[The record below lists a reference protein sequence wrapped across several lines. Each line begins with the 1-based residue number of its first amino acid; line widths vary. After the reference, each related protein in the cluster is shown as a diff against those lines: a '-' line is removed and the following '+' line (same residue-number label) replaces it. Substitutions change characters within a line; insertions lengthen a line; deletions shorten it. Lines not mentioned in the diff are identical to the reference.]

1 MQIYTRILILHI
13 IMITIHSTFGFLIP
27 VSFWNQNKVFSVNR
41 SRSTTSSSNCN
52 ISSTTTTTT
61 TALSSTNDNDFT
73 MPSPETLIS
82 DIPKDKR
89 GIGVGIDLGT
99 TNSAIG
105 MLNEEGIP
113 YLIQIDGKS
122 TIPSVVTLQSNT
134 KEGHSY
140 QIFIGEKED
149 DPLLLGEGDDCD
161 SFTYR
166 HVKRVIGM
174 GTEVAASNAEV
185 VPHLLLRTASQRRK
199 GKSIHKANLKEGLN
213 GVGLQKMLND
223 AKEHPVRFALPPGV
237 IVPEEEDDDD
247 DDGVRTTTTAVDENK
262 DDVHHATVSPE
273 FLSSQILKKLFQTA
287 EQETGERITRAVIGV
302 PAYFNDLQ
310 REATIKAAC
319 MASGIPSERIRL
331 LREPEAAALAYGIG
345 KQQIGKG
352 DEEELVLV
360 FDLGGGTF
368 DVSILEVGGGIYEV
382 VATGGNNMLGGSD
395 FDARIAQHFAKKMM
409 EHGCSK
415 NYWNEGNDVAEKM
428 VTSAE
433 QVRIALSNNREVTLA
448 LPLTDHGWLSMAN
461 PRDVIVR
468 DNEKSISEASDSSH
482 VVFQFSRKAMETL
495 CLDIFL
501 ALLRPVREVAILGGA
516 MLPGDTNPSAVE
528 AVLQMEEELDMELA
542 RNAGKF
548 ENFFDEESGEA
559 KPDPDD
565 DISEA
570 TLLQLKN
577 YDLKDR
583 KKMQQRGRK
592 RARNLQKDEKKFRQ
606 EKRKA
611 SENAKT
617 ASQNI
622 KVRDGINGRR
632 LTQIILVGG
641 ATRMPAIGRLLA
653 AVTGVVPQKT
663 VNPDECVALGC
674 AVQVGILD
682 GINTE
687 LQVLSPIEAA
697 MMRALA
703 KKRGVTVDF
712 DEDDDDFGEGYV
724 EEYF

>member
-1 MQIYTRILILHI
+1 MYI
-13 IMITIHSTFGFLIP
+13 II
-27 VSFWNQNKVFSVNR
+27 
-41 SRSTTSSSNCN
+41 
-52 ISSTTTTTT
+52 
-61 TALSSTNDNDFT
+61 
-73 MPSPETLIS
+73 
-82 DIPKDKR
+82 
-89 GIGVGIDLGT
+89 
-99 TNSAIG
+99 
-105 MLNEEGIP
+105 
-113 YLIQIDGKS
+113 
-122 TIPSVVTLQSNT
+122 
-134 KEGHSY
+134 
-140 QIFIGEKED
+140 
-149 DPLLLGEGDDCD
+149 
-161 SFTYR
+161 
-166 HVKRVIGM
+166 
-174 GTEVAASNAEV
+174 AASNSEV
-185 VPHLLLRTASQRRK
+185 VPHLLIRTASQRRK

-213 GVGLQKMLND
+213 GVGLQKMLTD
-223 AKEHPVRFALPPGV
+223 AKENPVRFALPPGV
-237 IVPEEEDDDD
+237 VVPEEQKDDDD
-247 DDGVRTTTTAVDENK
+247 DEKKERNIM
-262 DDVHHATVSPE
+262 DDDKMLVNTPSVSPE
-273 FLSSQILKKLFQTA
+273 FLSCQVLKKLFQTA
-287 EQETGERITRAVIGV
+287 EEETGEKITRAVIGV
-302 PAYFNDLQ
+302 PAYFNDMQ

-319 MASGIPSERIRL
+319 MASGIPPERIRL

-395 FDARIAQHFAKKMM
+395 FDARIAQHFSKKMM
-409 EHGCSK
+409 EHGCTK
-415 NYWNEGNDVAEKM
+415 NYWNEGGDVAEKM

-433 QVRIALSNNREVTLA
+433 QVRIALSNNREVTVA
-448 LPLTDHGWLSMAN
+448 LPLTDHEWLSMTN
-461 PRDVIVR
+461 PRDVIVKENNLE
-468 DNEKSISEASDSSH
+468 DVKTSDSTH
-482 VVFQFSRKAMETL
+482 AIFNFSRKSMETL

-528 AVLQMEEELDMELA
+528 AVLQMEEELEMELA
-542 RNAGKF
+542 RNAGTF

-559 KPDPDD
+559 KADPDD

-592 RARNLQKDEKKFRQ
+592 RARNLQKDEQKFRQ

-611 SENAKT
+611 GENAKNT
-617 ASQNI
+617 SQNV

-703 KKRGVTVDF
+703 KKRGVTIDF
-712 DEDDDDFGEGYV
+712 DDDDDFEEGYV

>member
-1 MQIYTRILILHI
+1 M
-13 IMITIHSTFGFLIP
+13 
-27 VSFWNQNKVFSVNR
+27 
-41 SRSTTSSSNCN
+41 
-52 ISSTTTTTT
+52 
-61 TALSSTNDNDFT
+61 
-73 MPSPETLIS
+73 
-82 DIPKDKR
+82 
-89 GIGVGIDLGT
+89 
-99 TNSAIG
+99 
-105 MLNEEGIP
+105 
-113 YLIQIDGKS
+113 
-122 TIPSVVTLQSNT
+122 
-134 KEGHSY
+134 
-140 QIFIGEKED
+140 
-149 DPLLLGEGDDCD
+149 
-161 SFTYR
+161 
-166 HVKRVIGM
+166 
-174 GTEVAASNAEV
+174 
-185 VPHLLLRTASQRRK
+185 
-199 GKSIHKANLKEGLN
+199 N

-223 AKEHPVRFALPPGV
+223 AKEHPVRFALPPGI
-237 IVPEEEDDDD
+237 IVPEEHGTENNMVYEDQKE
-247 DDGVRTTTTAVDENK
+247 VN
-262 DDVHHATVSPE
+262 HASVSPE
-273 FLSSQILKKLFQTA
+273 YLSSQVLKTLFQTA
-287 EQETGERITRAVIGV
+287 ETETGERITRAVIGV
-302 PAYFNDLQ
+302 PAYFNDMQ

-409 EHGCSK
+409 ENGCSR
-415 NYWNEGNDVAEKM
+415 NYWNDGNDVAEKM
-428 VTSAE
+428 VTTAE
-433 QVRIALSNNREVTLA
+433 QVRIALSNNREVTVA
-448 LPLTDHGWLSMAN
+448 LPLTDQGWLSMTS
-461 PRDVIVR
+461 PRDVIIQDGER
-468 DNEKSISEASDSSH
+468 NMENIEASNSTH
-482 VVFQFSRKAMETL
+482 VVFQFSRKSMETL

-528 AVLQMEEELDMELA
+528 AVLQMEEELEIELA

-548 ENFFDEESGEA
+548 ENFFDEDSGEA
-559 KPDPDD
+559 KADPDD

-611 SENAKT
+611 SENARNT
-617 ASQNI
+617 SQNI

-703 KKRGVTVDF
+703 KKRGVTVEF
-712 DEDDDDFGEGYV
+712 DDDDGFEEGYI

>member
-1 MQIYTRILILHI
+1 MYI
-13 IMITIHSTFGFLIP
+13 II
-27 VSFWNQNKVFSVNR
+27 
-41 SRSTTSSSNCN
+41 
-52 ISSTTTTTT
+52 
-61 TALSSTNDNDFT
+61 
-73 MPSPETLIS
+73 
-82 DIPKDKR
+82 
-89 GIGVGIDLGT
+89 
-99 TNSAIG
+99 
-105 MLNEEGIP
+105 
-113 YLIQIDGKS
+113 
-122 TIPSVVTLQSNT
+122 
-134 KEGHSY
+134 
-140 QIFIGEKED
+140 
-149 DPLLLGEGDDCD
+149 
-161 SFTYR
+161 
-166 HVKRVIGM
+166 
-174 GTEVAASNAEV
+174 AASNSEV
-185 VPHLLLRTASQRRK
+185 VPHLLIRTASQRRK

-213 GVGLQKMLND
+213 GVGLQKMLTD
-223 AKEHPVRFALPPGV
+223 AKENPVRFALPPGV
-237 IVPEEEDDDD
+237 VVPEEQKDDDD
-247 DDGVRTTTTAVDENK
+247 DEKKERNIM
-262 DDVHHATVSPE
+262 DDDKMLVNTPSVSPE
-273 FLSSQILKKLFQTA
+273 FLSCQVLKKLFQTA
-287 EQETGERITRAVIGV
+287 EEETGEKITRAVIGV
-302 PAYFNDLQ
+302 PAYFNDMQ

-319 MASGIPSERIRL
+319 MASGIPPERIRL

-395 FDARIAQHFAKKMM
+395 FDARIAQHFSKKMM
-409 EHGCSK
+409 EHGCTK
-415 NYWNEGNDVAEKM
+415 NYWNEGGDVAEKM

-433 QVRIALSNNREVTLA
+433 QVRIALSNNREVTVA
-448 LPLTDHGWLSMAN
+448 LPLTDHEWLSMTN
-461 PRDVIVR
+461 PRDVIVKENNIE
-468 DNEKSISEASDSSH
+468 DVKTSDSTH
-482 VVFQFSRKAMETL
+482 AIFNFSRKSMETL

-528 AVLQMEEELDMELA
+528 AVLQMEEELEMELA
-542 RNAGKF
+542 RNAGTF

-559 KPDPDD
+559 KADPDD

-592 RARNLQKDEKKFRQ
+592 RARNLQKDEQKFRQ

-611 SENAKT
+611 GENAKNT
-617 ASQNI
+617 SQNV

-712 DEDDDDFGEGYV
+712 DDGDDFEEGYV